1 MQSSNAFICRVL
13 LLKPPNHLT
22 RVHSFKSVNVQWMLH
37 PTVICF
43 QLNESKA
50 LLKHVLQTSWKSSF
64 INRFSYFC
72 VRVLFF
78 CLLCSIQKDFF
89 LFQWDFSTTYYRYLA
104 LNLRLAFC
112 LSVAS
117 WNNILVLPEC
127 SLKTP
132 ASVIL
137 LQAVIPPLQDSGF
150 CIFSNNL
157 LLFYLVF
164 ISLHTQKKKKLYSYY
179 STPGFIIETYLK
191 YSSHDFKSWWISL
204 PIIV

>member
-1 MQSSNAFICRVL
+1 MRFICRVL
-13 LLKPPNHLT
+13 LLKPPNYLT
-22 RVHSFKSVNVQWMLH
+22 RVHSFKSVNVQWMLN
-37 PTVICF
+37 PSLICF

-64 INRFSYFC
+64 INRFSYLCMC
-72 VRVLFF
+72 VSVCVCYFSVCYSKR
-78 CLLCSIQKDFF
+78 FF
-89 LFQWDFSTTYYRYLA
+89 LFQWDFSTKYYRYLA

-137 LQAVIPPLQDSGF
+137 LQAVIPPLQDSSF

-157 LLFYLVF
+157 LLFDLVF
-164 ISLHTQKKKKLYSYY
+164 ISLHTQKKKKLYSYN
-179 STPGFIIETYLK
+179 STPGFIIKTYVMTLN
-191 YSSHDFKSWWISL
+191 HGG
-204 PIIV
+204 

>member
-1 MQSSNAFICRVL
+1 MRLFVEYYCWSLQTTSHVSIHLNRLTFSECFTQPWSAFSWMNQKPSSNM
-13 LLKPPNHLT
+13 
-22 RVHSFKSVNVQWMLH
+22 SFKLLEN
-37 PTVICF
+37 P
-43 QLNESKA
+43 A
-50 LLKHVLQTSWKSSF
+50 LLTVFHIFVCVCY
-64 INRFSYFC
+64 FSVC
-72 VRVLFF
+72 CALFKK
-78 CLLCSIQKDFF
+78 IFF
-89 LFQWDFSTTYYRYLA
+89 LFQWDFSTKYYRYLA
-104 LNLRLAFC
+104 LNLRWAFC

>member
-1 MQSSNAFICRVL
+1 MRFICRVL
-13 LLKPPNHLT
+13 LLKPPNYLT
-22 RVHSFKSVNVQWMLH
+22 RVHSFKSVNVQWMLN
-37 PTVICF
+37 PSLICF

-64 INRFSYFC
+64 INRFSYLC
-72 VRVLFF
+72 VCVLFF

-89 LFQWDFSTTYYRYLA
+89 FLFQWDFSTKYYSYLA

-137 LQAVIPPLQDSGF
+137 LQAVIPPLQDSSF

-164 ISLHTQKKKKLYSYY
+164 ISLHTQKKKKLYSYN
-179 STPGFIIETYLK
+179 STPGFIIKTYLK

>member
-1 MQSSNAFICRVL
+1 MALLTDKMQSSNAFICRVL
-13 LLKPPNHLT
+13 LLKPPNYLT
-22 RVHSFKSVNVQWMLH
+22 RVHSFKSVNVQWMLN
-37 PTVICF
+37 PSLICF

-89 LFQWDFSTTYYRYLA
+89 LFQWDFSTKYYRYLA

-137 LQAVIPPLQDSGF
+137 LQAVIPPLQDSSF

-164 ISLHTQKKKKLYSYY
+164 ISLHTQKKKKYVFLLQYTWFYHQN
-179 STPGFIIETYLK
+179 ILK
-191 YSSHDFKSWWISL
+191 VFKSWL
-204 PIIV
+204 